1 MTNARRAVRRIFL
14 RPQQLAAALGCF
26 VAALTAT
33 GGWAAPLSPAALEP
47 PATSS
52 ADSADLL
59 SLPLDA
65 LLDIEVTGPSRFA
78 QRASESAASVTVV
91 TAAEIRALGFRS
103 LAEILQSIRGLN
115 VTDDRTYA
123 NLGVR
128 GFATPGSYSNRVL
141 VLINGNRVNDPV
153 YGQAYIA
160 GEFPLDVD
168 VIERVEFI
176 PGQGSSVYGGNA
188 LFGVINVITR
198 KPSSDESRWVM
209 AYGSG
214 RARETRVGLSRALG
228 GDTRLF
234 ISASRRVSDGVA
246 VVSPDGED
254 TATGVDYE
262 RRNHLL
268 MQAQSG
274 PLSMTLIGS
283 DRFKGIPSALGLAF
297 GDPSSHNRDR
307 HLMLDLMVDP
317 DLEGSS
323 RWTTRLYGGRY
334 TFRGQYRYHL
344 PEIPLNVDDTEAGWA
359 GLETRWLVT
368 RWSAHKLLLG
378 AELLRNWRL
387 QQSNRDI
394 EGDRS
399 VYFDERDNETR
410 AALYAED
417 QFELSPQW
425 TLIAGARHDR
435 LRGGLQRLSPRLALN
450 YRPDASRVFKLI
462 HAMAYRE
469 PNAFE
474 THYESDSAGG
484 FLHNPA
490 LREEVERGSEL
501 AFEWQL
507 APTSRIS
514 GSAFVNQ
521 THRLVALNYDPQID
535 RFWYANAAP
544 MESRGMELEVE
555 RIWRGGARLRANL
568 SLARTHERS
577 EWPLAGFFPQ
587 RMAKLSGML
596 PLADDWMLGLTARAV
611 SRRYEAAGYGTV
623 DTTLSRYLGHQGS
636 VLSLGLYNLGNRRHQ
651 DPGVDPVYQPVRLQD
666 RLTFRIRLELAL

>member
-1 MTNARRAVRRIFL
+1 MLASLTGTGCW
-14 RPQQLAAALGCF
+14 AAAASSEIEF
-26 VAALTAT
+26 P
-33 GGWAAPLSPAALEP
+33 APSSGREP
-47 PATSS
+47 G
-52 ADSADLL
+52 DLL

-65 LLDIEVTGPSRFA
+65 LLDMEVTGPSRFA
-78 QRASESAASVTVV
+78 QRASESAASVTVI

-103 LAEILQSIRGLN
+103 LAEILQTVRGLN
-115 VTDDRTYA
+115 VNDDRAYA

-128 GFATPGSYSNRVL
+128 GFATPGNYSSRVL

-168 VIERVEFI
+168 LIERVEFI

-188 LFGVINVITR
+188 LFGVVNVITR
-198 KPSSDESRWVM
+198 KPSADETRWVLS
-209 AYGSG
+209 YGSG
-214 RARETRVGLSRALG
+214 RARETRLGLSRGLG
-228 GDTRLF
+228 EDTRLF
-234 ISASRRVSDGVA
+234 VSASRRVSDGVA
-246 VVSPDGED
+246 VVSPDGQD

-268 MQAQSG
+268 MQAQTG
-274 PLSMTLIGS
+274 PMSMTLIGS

-317 DLEGSS
+317 VLESGS

-334 TFRGQYRYHL
+334 TFFGQYRYDM
-344 PEIPLNVDDTEAGWA
+344 PEIPLNADRTEASWA
-359 GLETRWLVT
+359 GLETRWLIT
-368 RWSAHKLLLG
+368 RWPGHKLLLG

-387 QQSNRDI
+387 RQSNMDL
-394 EGDRS
+394 EGERW
-399 VYFDERDNETR
+399 VYFDERGDETR
-410 AALYAED
+410 MALYAED
-417 QFELSPQW
+417 QFEWTPHW
-425 TLIAGARHDR
+425 TLTGGARHDR
-435 LRGGLQRLSPRLALN
+435 LRGGMQRFSPRLALN
-450 YRPDASRVFKLI
+450 FRPDENRVFKLI

-474 THYESDSAGG
+474 SHYESDSAGG
-484 FLHNPA
+484 FLHNPD
-490 LREEVERGSEL
+490 LREEVERGTEL

-507 APTSRIS
+507 ASTSRVS
-514 GSAFVNQ
+514 GSAFVNK
-521 THRLVALNYDPQID
+521 THRLVALNYDREID
-535 RFWYANAAP
+535 RFWFGNAPP
-544 MESRGMELEVE
+544 MESRGVELEYE
-555 RIWRGGARLRANL
+555 RVWRGGGRLRANV
-568 SLARTHERS
+568 SLQRTHEQS
-577 EWPLAGFFPQ
+577 NQPLAGFFPQ

-611 SRRYEAAGYGTV
+611 SRRYEAAGYGNLDASV
-623 DTTLSRYLGHQGS
+623 SRYLGHQGS

-651 DPGVDPVYQPVRLQD
+651 DPGTDAQYQPVRLQD

>member
-14 RPQQLAAALGCF
+14 RPQQLAAALGCLL
-26 VAALTAT
+26 AALTGT
-33 GGWAAPLSPAALEP
+33 GGRAAPPSPAAVES

-52 ADSADLL
+52 AEPADLL

-65 LLDIEVTGPSRFA
+65 LLDMEVTGPSRFA

-103 LAEILQSIRGLN
+103 LAEILQTIRGLN

-153 YGQAYIA
+153 YRQAYIA

-188 LFGVINVITR
+188 LFGVVNVITR

-214 RARETRVGLSRALG
+214 RSRETRLGLSRALG
-228 GDTRLF
+228 ADTRLF

-307 HLMLDLMVDP
+307 HLMMDLMVDP
-317 DLEGSS
+317 DLEGGS

-344 PEIPLNVDDTEAGWA
+344 PEIPLNVDDTEAAWA
-359 GLETRWLVT
+359 GLETRWLIT
-368 RWSAHKLLLG
+368 RWSSHKLLLG

-399 VYFDERDNETR
+399 VYFDERDDETR
-410 AALYAED
+410 MALYAED

-450 YRPDASRVFKLI
+450 YRPDANRVFKLI

-474 THYESDSAGG
+474 THYESDSPGG

-490 LREEVERGSEL
+490 LREEVERGTEL

-521 THRLVALNYDPQID
+521 THRLVSLNYDPQID

-544 MESRGMELEVE
+544 MESRGVELEVE

-568 SLARTHERS
+568 SLAHTHERS

-623 DTTLSRYLGHQGS
+623 DTTLSRYFGHQGS

-651 DPGVDPVYQPVRLQD
+651 DPGVDPLYQPVRLQD